1 MPTYGGLYLEVERES
16 SKPSTRTIDILV
28 AKLLQKKLA
37 LMAVTQSKGYIDL
50 CARSRDLYSRTGG
63 G

>member
-1 MPTYGGLYLEVERES
+1 MPAYGGLYPEVEKES
-16 SKPSTRTIDILV
+16 SKPSTRTIGILV
-28 AKLLQKKLA
+28 TKILQKKLA

-50 CARSRDLYSRTGG
+50 CPGSRNLYSRNGG